1 MNIYI
6 LNLIIMNTRSEK
18 AFHNVTFEEKK
29 PFKLPFKMLIVG
41 SHGSGKSN
49 IVMTLIKLIGNV
61 FDKIHLYTKGKDR
74 PLYNYLEMV
83 VPNKDLL
90 EVHEGLDHLNS
101 IDLIIFDGLEDED
114 QRKITDLY
122 GRGRVLGCSLVYLVS
137 HIGQ

>member
-1 MNIYI
+1 
-6 LNLIIMNTRSEK
+6 MNTRSGK

-29 PFKLPFKMLIVG
+29 PFKLPFKMLIAG
-41 SHGSGKSN
+41 SHGSGISN
-49 IVMTLIKLIGNV
+49 IVMTLIRLIGNV
-61 FDKIHLYTKGKDR
+61 FDKIYLYTKSKDR

-101 IDLIIFDGLEDED
+101 IDMDKHYSGQTLILFDGLEDED